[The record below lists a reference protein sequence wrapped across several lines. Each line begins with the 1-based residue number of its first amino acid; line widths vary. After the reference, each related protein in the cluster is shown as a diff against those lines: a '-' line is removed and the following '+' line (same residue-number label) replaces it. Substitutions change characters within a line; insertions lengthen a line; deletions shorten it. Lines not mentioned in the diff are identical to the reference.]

1 MDLKKILKSINPI
14 RTLTLLMTYAMG
26 AGLVQYVESIR
37 SMNVMFGGGV
47 FLLLVLLALDDLR
60 NLPALSET
68 NRIHANADAKRY
80 RFFRLLIWLIAA
92 LFMTVAATLY
102 IGWLVNGI
110 LWPGMNLIMV
120 LIAVLGGL
128 YFLMSA
134 RSNLRPYQLL
144 VEVLLVVVIP
154 PAMGFFLQSETAHRF
169 LTPIVIGLVPFYLA
183 YRLLEM
189 LKSLYVDQQQQRRT
203 LVVAIGWERA
213 MVLHNVLIL
222 LGYVLFA
229 LSTLMGFP
237 WRLLWP
243 IFLTLPIGLLEI
255 WLMERVRRGGK
266 PLWRVMQ
273 IAAASVLIIP
283 IYMIAFAFWIR

>member
-68 NRIHANADAKRY
+68 NRIHANADAKSN

-134 RSNLRPYQLL
+134 RSNLQPYQLL